1 MAPFADGFG
10 PTKHEQAVAARCDKR
25 VSALEAKLAK
35 LHDRAALAETA
46 KKKAAWNVEA
56 EMLQSEIE
64 FWRSKRARLS
74 GTSRH
79 EGRDG
84 YWFVPRRPSQRALRL
99 ANGLTDLA
107 DISASPHD
115 MASTLDEIALA
126 VRIVIE
132 EDGIPVMGDRHAPKA
147 ADEIDVDARLQ
158 GAKET
163 LFELDNTRGE
173 MVKLAA
179 RYLELR
185 EGVEGRKTETKETAN
200 LMERELKLDRVH
212 RVDIMDGPLAPSV
225 QAWRELME
233 KVW

>member
-1 MAPFADGFG
+1 MAPFIDGFG

-25 VSALEAKLAK
+25 IAAIEANLAK
-35 LHDRAALAETA
+35 LHDKLSRVDSA
-46 KKKAAWNVEA
+46 KKKATWNVEA
-56 EMLQSEIE
+56 EMLQSELE
-64 FWRSKRARLS
+64 FWRAKRARVS

-84 YWFVPRRPSQRALRL
+84 YWLVPRRPSQRALRR

-107 DISASPHD
+107 DISSSPHD

-132 EDGIPVMGDRHAPKA
+132 EDGIPVMGDQHAQKA
-147 ADEIDVDARLQ
+147 VDEIDVDARLEA
-158 GAKET
+158 AKET
-163 LFELDNTRGE
+163 LFELDNTRAE

-185 EGVEGRKTETKETAN
+185 EGVEGRKTETKETAS
-200 LMERELKLDRVH
+200 LMERELKLDRIH
-212 RVDIMDGPLAPSV
+212 RVGVMDGPLAPSV
-225 QAWRELME
+225 KAWRKLMAE
-233 KVW
+233 A